1 MTKRKGGFLKKEQKA
16 NCRNLLEH
24 YIKKMNSYNVN
35 LMLVKN
41 FEGLMI
47 CLTPESIGWL
57 V

>member
-1 MTKRKGGFLKKEQKA
+1 MTKRKGGVLKKEQKA